1 MGDLK
6 SGLFRPFGFLAPK
19 DFSIIW
25 LSDLLTMSILNEGY
39 FKNMSY
45 IQIDIYIFINKNGIT
60 CY

>member
-1 MGDLK
+1 MQFLLNKDPPLSLGIPIGDL
-6 SGLFRPFGFLAPK
+6 S
-19 DFSIIW
+19 
-25 LSDLLTMSILNEGY
+25 TMSILNEGY